1 MRPSLEPLI
10 IGLRLDKKVLDERI
24 EKRVDEMFS
33 MGLVDEIR
41 RLKEMG
47 AVASW
52 PAMQAIGYKEFF
64 IPGLSEA
71 EIRDKIILS
80 TRQYA
85 KRQMTFFRSFDNV
98 NWFDPSDIEGIARL
112 LDEKGFPHS

>member
-47 AVASW
+47 ATASW

-71 EIRDKIILS
+71 EIREKIILS